1 LMKYLK
7 LYVQPEGA
15 DTAAMLGDATLGT
28 VKLLL
33 KVLKVS
39 PPGSEAPASIGVV
52 APGGRFMEFSRIG
65 EDRYVVRYEDPEEG
79 VSAIGSMSLSRALEC
94 LESFFQGKERSVCLP
109 LMEKW

>member
-1 LMKYLK
+1 MRYLK

-15 DTAAMLGDATLGT
+15 DTTVMLGEATLGAAQ
-28 VKLLL
+28 LLL
-33 KVLKVS
+33 RILKVK
-39 PPGSEAPASIGVV
+39 PPGVEIPAAIGVV

-94 LESFFQGKERSVCLP
+94 LESFFLGKEKSVCLP
-109 LMEKW
+109 LMERW